1 MLTIQGL
8 NSQNTKITSVVF
20 VAKEI
25 VGESHYGFKYDFNI
39 TIEDSENFDIERF
52 CKDNIQ
58 SIIKGRVADVAVINS
73 ILKDLNNDEYYIDK
87 NPKGLRMGSST
98 KDFDAVELEVFL
110 KEEKLLKMKL
120 LYYSPL

>member
-110 KEEKLLKMKL
+110 KEEKLLKMEL